1 MGAMTVTMKQLIR
14 RHGAFVSSMTGIALV
29 IVLMAQDMMQTLSIS
44 IGSGGQVP
52 PEFHLFSFRYALV
65 QSVPFG
71 IGFFLSLWL
80 VAPIAEELRVPHVI
94 TRAILATGIAST
106 VTFVVMAVLA
116 IIGSFNPAGSL
127 FGNSFPFPGFDGSSA
142 ARDVLTALSGA
153 ITLFVMRLPLGVLAG
168 ILLWIWRKDHPPKR
182 PLEGIIDL

>member
-1 MGAMTVTMKQLIR
+1 MTVTMKQIIR
-14 RHGAFVSSMTGIALV
+14 RHGAFVSGITGIALV
-29 IVLMAQDMMQTLSIS
+29 VTLVAQDMVQTATALLSAY
-44 IGSGGQVP
+44 GQALPNV
-52 PEFHLFSFRYALV
+52 FALSLGYALV
-65 QSVPFG
+65 RAIPFG

-94 TRAILATGIAST
+94 TRAILATGIGST

-116 IIGSFNPAGSL
+116 IVDSFSPTGSV
-127 FGNSFPFPGFDGSSA
+127 FGNSFPFPGFDGGSA
-142 ARDVLTALSGA
+142 AVRVLDALAGA
-153 ITLFVMRLPLGVLAG
+153 ITLFVLRLPLGALAG

>member
-1 MGAMTVTMKQLIR
+1 MVAMAITVKQMLR
-14 RHGAFVSSMTGIALV
+14 RHGAFVSGITGIAVVFVLV
-29 IVLMAQDMMQTLSIS
+29 AQEMLQSATAYVYVASQGLPNIFLLSLGNSLLLAI
-44 IGSGGQVP
+44 
-52 PEFHLFSFRYALV
+52 
-65 QSVPFG
+65 PFG

-106 VTFVVMAVLA
+106 VTFIVLAVLA
-116 IIGSFNPAGSL
+116 ILDSFSPTGVL
-127 FGNSFPFPGFDGSSA
+127 FGNSFPFPEFDGGGAGWRLLSA
-142 ARDVLTALSGA
+142 LASAISVFVL
-153 ITLFVMRLPLGVLAG
+153 RLPLGVLAG